1 MDHLSPSPRIIGY
14 ARVSTVGQDLEYQ
27 LERLRAAGCCAIF
40 QEKRSGK
47 STNDRPQ
54 LRRVLSSL
62 RPGDMLL
69 ATVADRVARD
79 PLDMVNILKS
89 VKASGARLRLVDEP
103 FIDTTTELADLFL
116 YIYGWF
122 ARWQRLRILE
132 NTAHGR
138 ELARRRGVKFGRKPK
153 LSPSAR
159 KIIVERRAQGETC
172 ARIARDFGVSEST
185 INRLR

>member
-1 MDHLSPSPRIIGY
+1 MDQLHTPTRIIGY
-14 ARVSTVGQDLEYQ
+14 ARVSTVGQDLDYQ
-27 LERLRAAGCCAIF
+27 LERLRMSGCSVIF
-40 QEKRSGK
+40 REKRSGK
-47 STNDRPQ
+47 NTNDRPQ
-54 LRRVLSSL
+54 LRKVLSSL
-62 RPGDMLL
+62 REGDVLL

-79 PLDMVNILKS
+79 PLDMVNILES

-153 LSPSAR
+153 LGPDQRQTA
-159 KIIVERRAQGETC
+159 VERKANGESC
-172 ARIARDFGVSEST
+172 AHIARSLGVSEST
-185 INRLR
+185 IQRLS